1 MFVEHGKH
9 KVAEHT
15 ILDVG
20 ESAFDEGLRQEEV
33 DQWCLVLRE
42 AQRAKAL
49 EDAGD
54 AQVVVSAAVD
64 RKTRI
69 PQIVA
74 SVFIAFVGFFSVN
87 EKIHHSRVEVAKP
100 LFPVRGF
107 LDFPRFLIGQLD
119 SVEVQHEHV
128 GLEKITL
135 CRGVC
140 EKTLEEKGR
149 ASVSM

>member
-20 ESAFDEGLRQEEV
+20 ESAVDQGLRQEEA

-54 AQVVVSAAVD
+54 AQVVVSVAVD

-74 SVFIAFVGFFSVN
+74 RLFIAFVGFLSVN
-87 EKIHHSRVEVAKP
+87 EKKKSTTHV
-100 LFPVRGF
+100 L
-107 LDFPRFLIGQLD
+107 RFLNLSSQFEDLLTSPVFSSDNSIP
-119 SVEVQHEHV
+119 
-128 GLEKITL
+128 
-135 CRGVC
+135 
-140 EKTLEEKGR
+140 
-149 ASVSM
+149 

>member
-74 SVFIAFVGFFSVN
+74 SLFIAFVGFFSVN
-87 EKIHHSRVEVAKP
+87 EKKSTTHV
-100 LFPVRGF
+100 L
-107 LDFPRFLIGQLD
+107 RFLNLSSQFEDFLTSPVFSSDNSIP
-119 SVEVQHEHV
+119 
-128 GLEKITL
+128 
-135 CRGVC
+135 
-140 EKTLEEKGR
+140 
-149 ASVSM
+149 